1 MYDIVIGPIAD
12 DAVGVQIRQLSRGFI
27 TFDKFLES
35 IKYTA
40 PTFQFFR
47 DRKSNQIIDEDMTAT
62 DRQFLIESLC
72 EDIVPM
78 IMEEYQLTD
87 KEAFDKLYKSTT
99 FSKVE
104 DPETGLY
111 YQSPVYVF
119 DMLKEEFN
127 AD

>member
-1 MYDIVIGPIAD
+1 MILCHGSNIEIGEILLSKGRHGKD
-12 DAVGVQIRQLSRGFI
+12 FGRDSIRALTICRQS
-27 TFDKFLES
+27 
-35 IKYTA
+35 
-40 PTFQFFR
+40 
-47 DRKSNQIIDEDMTAT
+47 TAT

-111 YQSPVYVF
+111 YQCPVYVF
-119 DMLKEEFN
+119 VMLKEELR
-127 AD
+127 AAR